1 MDGGTKTLFYS
12 EYLPR
17 SMRVGNEGSVSP
29 VSDLLAFGLSICIVL
44 GLGSALAGELIG
56 DERRGASLTGEELEI
71 IRDWR
76 GWEENGDSI
85 LEEPRLIS
93 IRSGDR
99 PSAVLGLEGDIYVS
113 ITWENGNLSGQFQDG
128 RFLGTDQIP
137 REAMILHG
145 LTVLIQTDE
154 GPVPGYL
161 EGGRS

>member
-1 MDGGTKTLFYS
+1 
-12 EYLPR
+12 
-17 SMRVGNEGSVSP
+17 MRVGNEGSVSP

-44 GLGSALAGELIG
+44 GLGSALAGELRRDDG
-56 DERRGASLTGEELEI
+56 RGASLSGEELEI

-76 GWEENGDSI
+76 GWEENDDSL

-99 PSAVLGLEGDIYVS
+99 PIAVLGLEGDVHVT
-113 ITWENGNLSGQFQDG
+113 ITWEGGNLSGRFQDG

-137 REAMILHG
+137 EGAMILHG

>member
-1 MDGGTKTLFYS
+1 
-12 EYLPR
+12 
-17 SMRVGNEGSVSP
+17 MRVGNEGSVSP
-29 VSDLLAFGLSICIVL
+29 VGDLLAFGLSICIVL

-56 DERRGASLTGEELEI
+56 DERPVASLTGEELEI

-76 GWEENGDSI
+76 GWEEDDDSI
-85 LEEPRLIS
+85 PEESLLIS
-93 IRSGDR
+93 ISSGDR

-113 ITWENGNLSGQFQDG
+113 ITWESGDLSVWFQDG
-128 RFLGTDQIP
+128 RLLGTDPIP
-137 REAMILHG
+137 EGTMMLHG